1 MCYQR
6 WPGILQN
13 RFDSASKRHNI
24 FIWFGSPS
32 GWVMFQPLTTLTILD
47 SEKRS
52 LGILGS
58 APNTIILKYIKY
70 IYQHYSLFNKFSGN
84 RIFQFLTMGLV
95 AQMLENNVRLDFAV
109 HNLVHVEEI
118 QRILMLFVVINARK
132 DLATT
137 TGPAP
142 TDFPVSNDGSCGP
155 IAKKKCPTGTCCS
168 QFGNCGGNP
177 KVEDEFC
184 GLGCQKPFGLCFA
197 QPILA
202 KSNTCIPNKVFA
214 PFLDVTTKTTLFNNK
229 NFDLNEARKITGI
242 SWYVMAF
249 LLGNI
254 EGGKVVPRWG
264 GQFDLDFYK
273 GQVKTL
279 RDNGGD
285 VAVSF
290 GGFAG
295 IELATLTND
304 VDEIQ
309 AAYQSVI
316 NEYQIRW
323 IDIDIEGNNAQD
335 AGANDRRSKAL
346 AALKRANP
354 GLRVSF
360 TLPVLPTGLVKLGI
374 EILQNAKDNKLELDL
389 VNIMAM
395 DYGNIKD
402 GATAMGKHAIEAA
415 EATFKQLQNMGLTK
429 TTIGITTMIGNN
441 DVAGEI
447 FTLDNAKEIN
457 EYYLKTPFVSFLSI
471 WNGNRDTFIAN
482 GELLQTSQ
490 IPQQNFQFQ
499 KLLNQGASP
508 VCNAPEKVT
517 TTTTSSN
524 VSTTSKI
531 SEVTR
536 TKDPQTT
543 TNKAV
548 TSRTSTNTKT
558 TTIKS
563 AITSTTTPTATINK
577 TTATIRSTTPN
588 TSTGTTTATTRTTT
602 KSTTTTTKRTTST
615 ATPTTRTIAKQTT
628 FNTKTTTKTATP
640 NTTKTTTTMAN
651 SKTTTKT
658 STTLTS
664 TKTTTT
670 TTTTTK
676 TTTTTTTATAFNTKT
691 TRTTTTTN
699 TTKTATI
706 QKTTTTTKSTI
717 TPTSSCSHSICF
729 TGGGLLSS
737 CDPCVA
743 KIISVDQSCS
753 FFWDGICVAQVFSI
767 CGLNCVFA
775 FD

>member
-1 MCYQR
+1 MEKFSGWRDAGTGIHPFLYPKPPRTDTAVYYSAFKCYLVGPIIAVIKLILILIITLLTFLLEVIGLVFIVPAVVQSWKSFLYLIFGR
-6 WPGILQN
+6 CILFLCGFYYIETSEVSVKKLKANSKSKPVNAQPLRQLIVSNHSSYLDILYYAYSYAPIFLGVTMDGKVARLSTWDAFTDAGNVLTHLDDSMTLSDYLKADTSNIPIVLFPEGTTSNGRGILKFIPVFKDFN
-13 RFDSASKRHNI
+13 MKDSKFKNTMEVR
-24 FIWFGSPS
+24 
-32 GWVMFQPLTTLTILD
+32 TLKQSDLLSTIENVDSNSLD
-47 SEKRS
+47 SELATL
-52 LGILGS
+52 LGQTLRLRQVSKS
-58 APNTIILKYIKY
+58 AKDKIEFLKYFNDREVN
-70 IYQHYSLFNKFSGN
+70 SLCFDAK
-84 RIFQFLTMGLV
+84 
-95 AQMLENNVRLDFAV
+95 
-109 HNLVHVEEI
+109 
-118 QRILMLFVVINARK
+118 
-132 DLATT
+132 ATT

-155 IAKKKCPTGTCCS
+155 ITKKKCPTGTCCS

-374 EILQNAKDNKLELDL
+374 EVLQNAKDNKLELDL

-447 FTLDNAKEIN
+447 FTLDNAKELN
-457 EYYLKTPFVSFLSI
+457 EYYLKTPFVS
-471 WNGNRDTFIAN
+471 
-482 GELLQTSQ
+482 
-490 IPQQNFQFQ
+490 
-499 KLLNQGASP
+499 
-508 VCNAPEKVT
+508 
-517 TTTTSSN
+517 
-524 VSTTSKI
+524 
-531 SEVTR
+531 
-536 TKDPQTT
+536 
-543 TNKAV
+543 
-548 TSRTSTNTKT
+548 
-558 TTIKS
+558 
-563 AITSTTTPTATINK
+563 
-577 TTATIRSTTPN
+577 
-588 TSTGTTTATTRTTT
+588 
-602 KSTTTTTKRTTST
+602 
-615 ATPTTRTIAKQTT
+615 
-628 FNTKTTTKTATP
+628 
-640 NTTKTTTTMAN
+640 
-651 SKTTTKT
+651 
-658 STTLTS
+658 
-664 TKTTTT
+664 
-670 TTTTTK
+670 
-676 TTTTTTTATAFNTKT
+676 
-691 TRTTTTTN
+691 
-699 TTKTATI
+699 
-706 QKTTTTTKSTI
+706 
-717 TPTSSCSHSICF
+717 
-729 TGGGLLSS
+729 
-737 CDPCVA
+737 
-743 KIISVDQSCS
+743 
-753 FFWDGICVAQVFSI
+753 
-767 CGLNCVFA
+767 
-775 FD
+775 